1 MFSGLI
7 LQKWV
12 EDVVKY
18 GCFKKHYAVLKWLQ
32 YRQKEK
38 EIFMMKQVK
47 KTVMWIMILTMFT
60 VMLTGCG
67 TDEKAETGIT
77 SDGETE
83 TQVTDSE
90 GNIVT
95 EVKERGLSLA
105 ISPEYLDKGLE
116 IDPYN
121 ENTKGYLRLT
131 VTYYSPTYEALFDE
145 LLDMEPEERT
155 QEVSNRYTQELW
167 EVSRGLMEIAL
178 VETDEYKRLTASGKK
193 DEDFTYYAPAEWFG
207 ENEGYTYIISI
218 PELDRGKLNEEEW
231 QAYQECREYMQTVK
245 ENISFIPIELES
257 YETNLGERMPD
268 FSSEDLFGN
277 QITNEIFTE
286 AELTVVNVWGTFCGP
301 CIEEMP
307 ELAAWSDEMPE
318 GVQIV
323 GIVGDI
329 EGKEDTEHLELAKAI
344 AEKAGVS
351 FVNIIAD
358 DDLKE
363 LMKGVV
369 GFPTTFFV
377 DKDGNI
383 VGEPVVG
390 ADVEA
395 YKAFVEEYMNE

>member
-1 MFSGLI
+1 MM
-7 LQKWV
+7 KR
-12 EDVVKY
+12 
-18 GCFKKHYAVLKWLQ
+18 FKKV
-32 YRQKEK
+32 
-38 EIFMMKQVK
+38 MMR
-47 KTVMWIMILTMFT
+47 ILSMTLLA
-60 VMLTGCG
+60 VMLAGCG
-67 TDEKAETGIT
+67 TDEKTETGVT
-77 SDGETE
+77 SDDETE
-83 TQVTDSE
+83 TLVTDSE

-105 ISPEYLDKGLE
+105 ISQEYIDKGLE

-145 LLDMEPEERT
+145 LLAMEPEERT
-155 QEVSNRYTQELW
+155 QEVSNQYTQELW

-178 VETDEYKRLTASGKK
+178 VETDEYKRLIESGKK
-193 DEDFTYYAPAEWFG
+193 NEDFTYYAPAEWFG

-218 PELDRGKLNEEEW
+218 PELDQGKLNEEEW
-231 QAYQECREYMQTVK
+231 KAYQECREYMQTVK

-257 YETNLGERMPD
+257 YETNLGESIPD
-268 FSSEDLFGN
+268 FHSEDLLGN
-277 QITNEIFTE
+277 QITNEIFAE

-307 ELAAWSDEMPE
+307 ELAEWSDEMPE

-329 EGKEDTEHLELAKAI
+329 EGKEDTEHLELAKTI
-344 AEKAGVS
+344 IEKADVN
-351 FVNIIAD
+351 FTNIISN
-358 DDLKE
+358 DDLEE
-363 LMKGVV
+363 LMSGIV

-377 DKDGNI
+377 DREGNI

-390 ADVEA
+390 ADVAA
-395 YKAFVEEYMNE
+395 YKRFVEEYLNE

>member
-1 MFSGLI
+1 MT
-7 LQKWV
+7 
-12 EDVVKY
+12 
-18 GCFKKHYAVLKWLQ
+18 
-32 YRQKEK
+32 
-38 EIFMMKQVK
+38 KQVK
-47 KTVMWIMILTMFT
+47 KAVMWIIILTMFT

-67 TDEKAETGIT
+67 TGEKTETGIK
-77 SDGETE
+77 SVDETE
-83 TQVTDSE
+83 TSVTDSE

-105 ISPEYLDKGLE
+105 IPQEYMDKGLE

-121 ENTKGYLRLT
+121 ENTKGYRRLT
-131 VTYYSPTYEALFDE
+131 VTYYSPTYKALFDE
-145 LLDMEPEERT
+145 LLNMTPEERT
-155 QEVSNRYTQELW
+155 QEVSNQYTQELW
-167 EVSRGLMEIAL
+167 EVSRALLEIAL
-178 VETDEYKRLTASGKK
+178 VETDEYERLTASGRTA
-193 DEDFTYYAPAEWFG
+193 EDFTYYAPAEWFG

-218 PELDRGKLNEEEW
+218 PELDKGKLNEEEW

-268 FSSEDLFGN
+268 FRSEDLFGN
-277 QITNEIFTE
+277 LITNEIFTE

-307 ELAAWSDEMPE
+307 ELAGWSGEMPE
-318 GVQIV
+318 NVQIV

-344 AEKAGVS
+344 VEKAGVS
-351 FVNIIAD
+351 FVNMIAS

-363 LMKGVV
+363 LMSGVV

-377 DKDGNI
+377 DREGNI

-390 ADVEA
+390 ADVVA
-395 YKAFVEEYMNE
+395 YKAFVEEYVNE